1 MLNKTAIKGL
11 ISLALL
17 TPLAAT
23 AAVNQTDAPNTPKN
37 IIYMIGD
44 GMGPAY
50 TTAYRY
56 YKDNPNTEEIETTVF
71 DRLLVGMARTAP
83 ARMSGYVTDS
93 AAAAT
98 ALSTGTKT
106 YNGAIGMDAHKRP
119 MQTLLE
125 KAKQGGKAIGITV
138 TSQVNHATPASFLSH
153 NESRKNYEQIAH
165 DYLYTGADVMLGGGQ
180 KYFSKDLLSK
190 FENKGYQ
197 VIEQFD
203 GLNQVHKG
211 KVLGLFA
218 DVQLPW
224 VIDNPNGHQLSK
236 MTEKSL
242 ELLSKHD
249 NGFMLLIEGSIIDW
263 AGHANDIATTMG
275 EMDEFA
281 RSIEVVE
288 SFIRK
293 HPDTLLVITA
303 DHETGGLTVGANDS
317 KSWNP
322 AVLHNVKA
330 SPMTMAKQL
339 IAQKDW
345 QTGFAKLIGF
355 EPSAAEWET
364 LSAAHTKGEQHFALA
379 IIDLINL
386 RSNTGWTTNDH
397 TAVDVQVFAK
407 GPASQLF
414 VGSQENTE
422 IADKLS
428 ELLHA
433 KKQVLMSEVI
443 RHKH

>member
-1 MLNKTAIKGL
+1 MAI
-11 ISLALL
+11 ALL
-17 TPLAAT
+17 VPMSVLAA
-23 AAVNQTDAPNTPKN
+23 NEAPKETPKTPKN
-37 IIYMIGD
+37 IIYIIGD

-56 YKDNPNTEEIETTVF
+56 YKDNPNTEEVETTVF

-98 ALSTGTKT
+98 ALSTGVKT
-106 YNGAIGMDAHKRP
+106 YNGAIGMDTDKRP
-119 MQTLLE
+119 METLLE
-125 KAKQGGKAIGITV
+125 KAKKNGKAIGITV

-153 NESRKNYEQIAH
+153 NESRKNYQQIAQ
-165 DYLYTGADVMLGGGQ
+165 DYLNSGADVILGGGQ
-180 KYFSKDLLSK
+180 RYFDTNLLNK

-197 VIEQFD
+197 VIKSFHK
-203 GLNQVHKG
+203 LNGIHQG

-236 MTEKSL
+236 MTQKSL

-249 NGFMLLIEGSIIDW
+249 KGFVLLVEGSIIDW
-263 AGHANDIATTMG
+263 AGHANDIATTMA

-281 RSIEVVE
+281 RTLEVVE
-288 SFIRK
+288 TFIRK
-293 HPDTLLVITA
+293 HPDTLMVATA
-303 DHETGGLTVGANDS
+303 DHDTGGLTVGANNK

-322 AVLHNVKA
+322 EMLHNINA
-330 SPMTMAKQL
+330 SPMTIAQQL
-339 IAQKDW
+339 ISEKQWK
-345 QTGFAKLIGF
+345 TGFTKLIGF
-355 EPSAAEWET
+355 EPKNDEWQVLEK
-364 LSAAHTKGEQHFALA
+364 AHSQDEHHFAMA
-379 IIDLINL
+379 IIDLVNK
-386 RSNTGWTTNDH
+386 RSNTDWTTDDH

-414 VGSQENTE
+414 VGSQENTD
-422 IADKLS
+422 IAETILS
-428 ELLHA
+428 LL
-433 KKQVLMSEVI
+433 
-443 RHKH
+443 